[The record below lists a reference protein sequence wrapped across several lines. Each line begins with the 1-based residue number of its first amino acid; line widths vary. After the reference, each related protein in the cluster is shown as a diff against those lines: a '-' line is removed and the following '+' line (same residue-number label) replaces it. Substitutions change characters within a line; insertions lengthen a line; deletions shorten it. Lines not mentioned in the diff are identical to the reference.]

1 MKKFFNLK
9 NGIIAGV
16 VLLLSI
22 VTISACMAVLPKAE
36 MNPSDYDTG
45 LTFEKASQED
55 KPILTVFY
63 VDWCTYCRRFMP
75 KLDKVRNI
83 NKNDI
88 NVVLINVE
96 NPDNEKLAHDYR
108 IAGYPTVYII
118 EPKYE
123 NRVHI
128 ENSYLESV
136 ATLNKE
142 VNRYLNYKKMVKKD
156 SSCK

>member
-16 VLLLSI
+16 VLFLC
-22 VTISACMAVLPKAE
+22 VATISACMAVLPKAD

-63 VDWCTYCRRFMP
+63 VDWCSYCRQFMP

-96 NPDNEKLAHDYR
+96 NPDNEKMAREYR
-108 IAGYPTVYII
+108 ISAYPTVYVI

-128 ENSYLESV
+128 DNVYLETV
-136 ATLNKE
+136 TTLNKE
-142 VNRYLNYKKMVKKD
+142 VSRYLKYKKMIKKE

>member
-9 NGIIAGV
+9 NSIIAGV
-16 VLLLSI
+16 ILVLSI
-22 VTISACMAVLPKAE
+22 ATVSTCMAVLPKAD
-36 MNPSDYDTG
+36 MKPSDYDIG

-63 VDWCTYCRRFMP
+63 VDWCSYCRRFMP

-88 NVVLINVE
+88 SVVLINVE
-96 NPDNEKLAHDYR
+96 NPDNEKMAREYH
-108 IAGYPTVYII
+108 ISGYPSVYII

-128 ENSYLESV
+128 DNAYLES
-136 ATLNKE
+136 AASLNKE
-142 VNRYLNYKKMVKKD
+142 VARYLKYKKMIKKEQA
-156 SSCK
+156 CK